1 MSIFTNKHVVVAVLV
16 APIMAIGAWYLVGLI
31 GAETPHAAV
40 EGNNYPLAA
49 KSNCRYESGI
59 CSLENG
65 DIEFELYIA
74 PANTGSSL
82 WVRGNQSASGI
93 LVALSAGDQMPE
105 PSAMQFDTEEGAWFI
120 DLPEVVAESELYL
133 VAQVDGSSYF
143 AETTTRFFTRL
154 DTIPTGRD

>member
-16 APIMAIGAWYLVGLI
+16 APILAIGAWYLVGLI

-40 EGNNYPLAA
+40 EGNNYPLVA
-49 KSNCRYESGI
+49 KSNCRYESGL

-74 PANTGSSL
+74 PANTGSRL
-82 WVRGNQSASGI
+82 WARCNQSASGI
-93 LVALSAGDQMPE
+93 LVALSA
-105 PSAMQFDTEEGAWFI
+105 MQFDTEEHAWFI
-120 DLPEVVAESELYL
+120 DLPQVDGESELYL
-133 VAQVDGSSYF
+133 VAQVDGSAYF